1 MAKKQKILRYIA
13 IEDVFWFVEINNGN
27 APIEKCIAGFGVNRV
42 ICLQNA
48 TLAIMITVISGTSR
62 ADSMTLRTS
71 KIYHN
76 LLQEMGVASRLLS
89 LENKQV
95 WERGAS
101 MLELES
107 EYLIP
112 AEKFVIIMPEYNASF
127 PGILK
132 TMMDNSDIK
141 KCWWHKKALLT
152 GISDGR
158 AGNLRGIEHMTSILH
173 YMRVHV
179 HYNKLVLSR
188 INDEIDKDGNIKKN
202 ETAAVIQQQIED
214 FIKF

>member
-1 MAKKQKILRYIA
+1 MTTI
-13 IEDVFWFVEINNGN
+13 
-27 APIEKCIAGFGVNRV
+27 IAGTN
-42 ICLQNA
+42 
-48 TLAIMITVISGTSR
+48 R
-62 ADSMTLRTS
+62 ADSMTLRTARLYFDIL
-71 KIYHN
+71 KELGEN
-76 LLQEMGVASRLLS
+76 VQLLS
-89 LENKQV
+89 LEGKEV

-101 MLELES
+101 MLALEQ

-112 AEKFVIIMPEYNASF
+112 AEKFIFIMPEYNASF

-132 TMMDNSDIK
+132 VMMDNTDIK
-141 KCWWHKKALLT
+141 KVWWYKKALLT

-173 YMRVHV
+173 YMKVNV

-188 INDEIDKDGNIKKN
+188 IKEEIGKDGSVMKPETENNIR
-202 ETAAVIQQQIED
+202 QQIAD